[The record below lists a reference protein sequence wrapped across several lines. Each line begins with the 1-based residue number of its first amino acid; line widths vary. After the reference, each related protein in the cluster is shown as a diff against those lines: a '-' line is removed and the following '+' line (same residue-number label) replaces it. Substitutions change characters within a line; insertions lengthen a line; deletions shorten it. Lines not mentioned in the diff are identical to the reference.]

1 MSKAEHA
8 KSDHEGRI
16 VKGETVKQKLFDAIG
31 IHAGIPYPSF
41 RISVSNIDYF
51 LKTP

>member
-16 VKGETVKQKLFDAIG
+16 VKDETVKQKLFDAIG
-31 IHAGIPYPSF
+31 IHGGIPY
-41 RISVSNIDYF
+41 
-51 LKTP
+51 LKG